1 MSHVHRFGSQ
11 LFGRRSLASLRFVLP
26 GLVVGLSPIVLA
38 DSSRQS
44 LEQDLPPSSLVAQS
58 SAASLPSSRPMA
70 SMVQSVRLNSSAAMV
85 VDQVSGQVLIEK
97 NADAELP
104 IASITKLMTA
114 LVVLDAHL
122 PLDEKIII
130 TRSDARLEKN
140 PPSRLPVGAR
150 LARGELL
157 HLALMSSENRAAQA
171 LGRSYPG
178 GLSAFVRA
186 MNVKALKLGMAST
199 RFTEPTGLNSG
210 NVSSPRDLIRLV
222 EEAYLHPEIRRYST
236 AKQLNIKVRGRTLQF
251 RNSNVLV
258 RAERWDLGLS
268 KTGFIRDAGRCL
280 VMQAEVESRPVIIV
294 MLDAQGKRHRV
305 RDAETIRKVLI
316 QKADAPAVHDRSKS
330 QTEQSLARNPV

>member
-1 MSHVHRFGSQ
+1 MSYFHRLNSQ
-11 LFGRRSLASLRFVLP
+11 PRGCRGVGFLRFFLP
-26 GLVVGLSPIVLA
+26 GLVIGLSPIALA
-38 DSSRQS
+38 DSSRQV
-44 LEQDLPPSSLVAQS
+44 LEHDLPPSSLIAQS
-58 SAASLPSSRPMA
+58 SAAGKSPSRQMA
-70 SMVQSVRLNSSAAMV
+70 SVVQSVRLNSSAAMV

-114 LVVLDAHL
+114 LVVLDAQL
-122 PLDEKIII
+122 SLDEKVII

-150 LARGELL
+150 LTRGELL

-178 GLSAFVRA
+178 GLSGFVRA
-186 MNVKALKLGMAST
+186 MNVKAVKLGMASS

-222 EEAYLHPEIRRYST
+222 EEAYLYPEIRRYST
-236 AKQLNIKVRGRTLQF
+236 AKQLSIKVRGRTLQF
-251 RNSNVLV
+251 RNSNTLV

-280 VMQAEVESRPVIIV
+280 VMQAEVENRPVIIV
-294 MLDAQGKRHRV
+294 ILAAQGTRHRV
-305 RDAETIRKVLI
+305 RDAEIIRRVLI
-316 QKADAPAVHDRSKS
+316 QKAAAPSVEDRS
-330 QTEQSLARNPV
+330 QTGPKQSLARNPV

>member
-11 LFGRRSLASLRFVLP
+11 LFGRRSLASLRFLLP

-58 SAASLPSSRPMA
+58 SAAGLPSSRPMA

-150 LARGELL
+150 LTRGELL

-186 MNVKALKLGMAST
+186 MNVKAVKLGMAST

-236 AKQLNIKVRGRTLQF
+236 AKQLSIKVRGRTLQF

-316 QKADAPAVHDRSKS
+316 QKADAPAANDRSKS

>member
-11 LFGRRSLASLRFVLP
+11 LFGRRSLASLRFLLP

-44 LEQDLPPSSLVAQS
+44 LEQDLPPSSVVAQS
-58 SAASLPSSRPMA
+58 SAAGLPSSRPMA

-150 LARGELL
+150 LTRGELL

-186 MNVKALKLGMAST
+186 MNVKAVKLGMAST

-236 AKQLNIKVRGRTLQF
+236 AKQLSIKVRGRTLQF

-316 QKADAPAVHDRSKS
+316 QKADAPAANDRSKS

>member
-11 LFGRRSLASLRFVLP
+11 LFGRRSLASLRFLLP

-58 SAASLPSSRPMA
+58 SAAGLPSSRPMA

-150 LARGELL
+150 LTRGEFL

-186 MNVKALKLGMAST
+186 MNVKAVKLGMAST

-222 EEAYLHPEIRRYST
+222 EEAYLHPEIRLYST
-236 AKQLNIKVRGRTLQF
+236 AKQLSIKVRGRTLQF

-330 QTEQSLARNPV
+330 QTEQSLARNPA

>member
-11 LFGRRSLASLRFVLP
+11 LFGRRSLASLRFLLP

-58 SAASLPSSRPMA
+58 SAAGLPSSRPMA

-150 LARGELL
+150 LTRGELL

-186 MNVKALKLGMAST
+186 MNVKAVKLGMAST

-236 AKQLNIKVRGRTLQF
+236 AKQLSIKVRGRTLQF

-316 QKADAPAVHDRSKS
+316 QKADAPAIHDRSKS

>member
-1 MSHVHRFGSQ
+1 MSYFHRLNSQ
-11 LFGRRSLASLRFVLP
+11 PRGCRGVGFLRFFLP
-26 GLVVGLSPIVLA
+26 GLVIGLSPIALA
-38 DSSRQS
+38 DSSRQV
-44 LEQDLPPSSLVAQS
+44 LEHDLPPSSLIAQS
-58 SAASLPSSRPMA
+58 SAAGKSPSRQMA
-70 SMVQSVRLNSSAAMV
+70 SVVQSVRLNSSAAMV

-114 LVVLDAHL
+114 LVVLDAQL
-122 PLDEKIII
+122 SLDEKVII

-150 LARGELL
+150 LTRGELL

-178 GLSAFVRA
+178 GLSGFVRA
-186 MNVKALKLGMAST
+186 MNVKAVKLGMASS

-222 EEAYLHPEIRRYST
+222 EEAYLYPEIRRYST
-236 AKQLNIKVRGRTLQF
+236 AKQLSIKVRGRTLQF
-251 RNSNVLV
+251 RNSNTLV

-280 VMQAEVESRPVIIV
+280 VMQAEVENRPVIIV
-294 MLDAQGKRHRV
+294 ILDAQGKRHRV
-305 RDAETIRKVLI
+305 RDAEIIRKVLI
-316 QKADAPAVHDRSKS
+316 QKAAAPPVEDRS
-330 QTEQSLARNPV
+330 QTGPAQSLARNPG